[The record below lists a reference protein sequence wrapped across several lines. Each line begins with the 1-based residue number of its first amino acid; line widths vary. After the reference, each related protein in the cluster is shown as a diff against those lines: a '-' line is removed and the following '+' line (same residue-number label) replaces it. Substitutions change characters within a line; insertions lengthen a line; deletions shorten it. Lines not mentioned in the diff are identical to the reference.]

1 MKTKLISF
9 LEGEKKST
17 ITLSQLEN
25 VADASDTY
33 EEFATAV
40 FYLLNEEYIK
50 AIKSHGMNWRGLPIS
65 FRIQKGKVKQ
75 SLIDSIQ
82 KLQFQVHPEIQ
93 LQAYY
98 STSEKKWYED
108 LKWINKIDQYLKVN
122 GLPTVD
128 TNSSE
133 RSYQLVQD
141 EKWIDE
147 KEGKAILER
156 IQLFEKLKIVKT
168 PDPLMYSLNP
178 KRLLSNPKKH
188 KHLIVENKATYY
200 GLIGTLAT
208 TSCTT
213 LIYGAGW
220 KISSSLSQLSQ
231 QLGLNEEEYQHEVY
245 YFGDLDHE
253 GISIYHHL
261 HEKYH
266 VKLAREF
273 YSSLMK
279 KPFYKGKE
287 TQSSNEEAIRHFLLN
302 FTTKEQE
309 MIINLLDEGGYY
321 PQEALAKEELGNIWR
336 NVTWAQ
342 V

>member
-1 MKTKLISF
+1 MKNKLISF
-9 LEGEKKST
+9 LERSKKST
-17 ITLSQLEN
+17 ITLSELEN
-25 VADASDTY
+25 IADSSETY

-40 FYLLNEEYIK
+40 FHLLDEEYIK
-50 AIKSHGMNWRGLPIS
+50 AIKSHGENWRGLPIT
-65 FRIQKGKVKQ
+65 FRIQKGKIKQ

-82 KLQFQVHPEIQ
+82 QLQFQLHPAIG

-98 STSEKKWYED
+98 STSEKKWDKD
-108 LKWINKIDQYLKVN
+108 LKWIKKIDQYLKKH
-122 GLPTVD
+122 GLPTVNA
-128 TNSSE
+128 NSSE
-133 RSYQLVQD
+133 RSYQLVKD

-147 KEGKAILER
+147 KEGKTILEK

-178 KRLLSNPKKH
+178 KQLISNKSLH

-200 GLIGTLAT
+200 GLIDTLAT

-220 KISSSLSQLSQ
+220 KIASSLKQLSQ
-231 QLGLNEEEYQHEVY
+231 QLGLNEEEHQHQVY

-261 HEKYH
+261 QEKYH
-266 VKLAREF
+266 VKLATEF
-273 YSSLMK
+273 YTGLMK

-287 TQSSNEEAIRHFLLN
+287 TQTSNEEAIQNFLQKFTTVEQGKIIDLLN
-302 FTTKEQE
+302 A
-309 MIINLLDEGGYY
+309 GGYY
-321 PQEALAKEELGNIWR
+321 PQEALSKQELENIWR
-336 NVTWAQ
+336 NISWAQ

>member
-1 MKTKLISF
+1 MKNKLISF
-9 LEGEKKST
+9 LEKAKKST
-17 ITLSQLEN
+17 ITLSQLES
-25 VADASDTY
+25 VADASETY

-40 FYLLNEEYIK
+40 FNLLDEEYIK
-50 AIKSHGMNWRGLPIS
+50 AIKSHGTNWKGLPIT

-82 KLQFQVHPEIQ
+82 QHQFQVHPAIQ

-98 STSEKKWYED
+98 SSSEKKWYED
-108 LKWINKIDQYLKVN
+108 LKWIKKIDQYLKAHD
-122 GLPTVD
+122 LPIAD
-128 TNSSE
+128 ANSSE
-133 RSYQLVQD
+133 RSYQLVKD

-147 KEGKAILER
+147 KEGKAILEK
-156 IQLFEKLKIVKT
+156 IQLFEKLKVVKT
-168 PDPLMYSLNP
+168 PDPLMYALNP
-178 KRLLSNPKKH
+178 KRMISNQNLH

-208 TSCTT
+208 TCCTT

-231 QLGLNEEEYQHEVY
+231 QLGYKDEENQHEVY

-266 VKLAREF
+266 VKLATEF
-273 YSSLMK
+273 YSTLIK

-287 TQSSNEEAIRHFLLN
+287 TQTSNEVAIQHFLQN

-309 MIINLLDEGGYY
+309 MIIDLLNEGGYY
-321 PQEALAKEELGNIWR
+321 PQEALAKEELETIWR